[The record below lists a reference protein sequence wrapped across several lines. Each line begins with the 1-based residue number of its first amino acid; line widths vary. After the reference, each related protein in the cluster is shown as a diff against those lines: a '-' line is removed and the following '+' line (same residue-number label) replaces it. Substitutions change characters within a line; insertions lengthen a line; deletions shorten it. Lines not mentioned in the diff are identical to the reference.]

1 MLNRVKLKE
10 RSADSYEIFKF
21 IDNRNILDHLMQFF
35 RFRIVMCLQDLQ
47 SRKLSP
53 EKVINQLTVSVSQ
66 LEMAVSGSEM
76 KLGLSDQLI
85 ILTSP
90 V

>member
-21 IDNRNILDHLMQFF
+21 IDNRNILDLLMQFF

-76 KLGLSDQLI
+76 KLGF
-85 ILTSP
+85 
-90 V
+90 